1 MAPIPIA
8 LYGMQLEMSR
18 KVMEAMQPE
27 YDGEFS
33 SPSSSSS
40 LFPSSTQSFP
50 SHTKSLTPPV
60 VHVVLTRQAAQDE
73 LRPLMSGDTT
83 VKPTCEVG
91 SNHKRPSQG
100 CLVPRVLA
108 FSTGVPDADMQ
119 AAVKAAGVS
128 SGSYVRPDA
137 SEVRAQGS
145 GQDPTAYARAL
156 KEKLRGMGFK

>member
-1 MAPIPIA
+1 
-8 LYGMQLEMSR
+8 
-18 KVMEAMQPE
+18 
-27 YDGEFS
+27 
-33 SPSSSSS
+33 
-40 LFPSSTQSFP
+40 
-50 SHTKSLTPPV
+50 
-60 VHVVLTRQAAQDE
+60 
-73 LRPLMSGDTT
+73 MSGDTS

-91 SNHKRPSQG
+91 SNHKRPSHER
-100 CLVPRVLA
+100 LVPRVLA